1 MLDKNCVRDLA
12 MFRGLPPYDIPSNYT
27 RGDGYFIMSI
37 INKYGQDMVDK
48 VNAELD
54 KIESKYR
61 RRGNEIAH
69 MIERL

>member
-12 MFRGLPPYDIPSNYT
+12 MFRGLPPYDTPSNYT

-37 INKYGQDMVDK
+37 NNKYGRDMVDK

-54 KIESKYR
+54 KLELKYR
-61 RRGNEIAH
+61 RYADEIAH